1 MKVYIGFDFSM
12 NKPAMTIYDF
22 NKFTFFIWPLN
33 LPDKKLNLFKDS
45 DVFSFSRNLDS
56 ISPEKYS
63 FSQITLEHTKRSVNL
78 ANEIINDI
86 KKYLTEKKY
95 LKDDLELYISSE
107 GLSFGSTGDAA
118 LNLATYKGVLLSKI
132 YENFLP
138 YIKGLFT
145 YSPITIKSIAGCAG
159 KKDKALKQPMINAFI
174 NDNFITHK
182 FKDNLISGMLT
193 AKTNY
198 IPCVDDIVDSYWAMK
213 TMLIK
218 EKIIK

>member
-1 MKVYIGFDFSM
+1 MNIHIGFDFSM

-45 DVFSFSRNLDS
+45 DVFSFSRDLDT

-78 ANEIINDI
+78 ANEIISDI
-86 KKYLTEKKY
+86 KKYLKEKKY
-95 LKDDLELYISSE
+95 LNDDLELYISSE

-138 YIKGLFT
+138 YI
-145 YSPITIKSIAGCAG
+145 SNS
-159 KKDKALKQPMINAFI
+159 NRR
-174 NDNFITHK
+174 
-182 FKDNLISGMLT
+182 S
-193 AKTNY
+193 
-198 IPCVDDIVDSYWAMK
+198 
-213 TMLIK
+213 
-218 EKIIK
+218 